1 MSEARQSMST
11 SAAPEIKRP
20 RRIATGHDPR
30 GRSVILSND
39 ICPHVMPIMDQ
50 PNFAVTAV

>member
-11 SAAPEIKRP
+11 SPEPEIKRF
-20 RRIATGHDPR
+20 RRIVTGHDPQ
-30 GRSVILSND
+30 GQSVIVADD
-39 ICPHVMPIMDQ
+39 ICPHVTPIMDQ